1 MSREAREAVS
11 RRMKRYWAE
20 RRKAHAKVKRSS

>member
-1 MSREAREAVS
+1 MSEEAREAVS

-20 RRKAHAKVKRSS
+20 RRRAQAKLKRSS